1 MNLGYVS
8 INRHFYWLTSVIF
21 IFIGMAIYLLFRNTN
36 MLLFQWIPK
45 LEYFKNVYI
54 PMEPSIFRSILLF
67 NLPDA
72 LWFLSGI
79 LFFRFL
85 WFKEYKEQKIY
96 VLCFYFT
103 GFVFEISQLSEKI
116 HGTFDYLDL
125 FFMGIGAFIE
135 GLLYKKYFLKR
146 RIV

>member
-1 MNLGYVS
+1 VKLGHS
-8 INRHFYWLTSVIF
+8 GINRRFYCFASIIYL
-21 IFIGMAIYLLFRNTN
+21 FIGMAIYLLFRNTN

-54 PMEPSIFRSILLF
+54 PMEHSVFRSMLLF

-79 LFFRFL
+79 LFLRFL

-103 GFVFEISQLSEKI
+103 GFAFEISQLSEKI
-116 HGTFDYLDL
+116 PGTFDYLDL
-125 FFMGIGAFIE
+125 FFMGIGAFVE
-135 GLLYKKYFLKR
+135 GLLYKKFILR
-146 RIV
+146 RNV

>member
-1 MNLGYVS
+1 MRLWHTGTNRCFYCLVS
-8 INRHFYWLTSVIF
+8 IISLFL
-21 IFIGMAIYLLFRNTN
+21 GMAIYLLFRNTN

-54 PMEPSIFRSILLF
+54 PIEHSIFCSVLLF

-79 LFFRFL
+79 FFLRFL
-85 WFKEYKEQKIY
+85 WFKRYKEQKIY
-96 VLCFYFT
+96 LLCFYFIGAT
-103 GFVFEISQLSEKI
+103 FEICQLSKDI
-116 HGTFDYLDL
+116 LGTFDYFDL
-125 FFMGIGAFIE
+125 LFMGIGAFVE
-135 GLLYKKYFLKR
+135 SLLYKKFILR